1 LKLPVQAIDFAANG
15 GTNFA
20 KLEMLRADE
29 YYHELYKGLA
39 NIGHSAVEMVEQLRD
54 ILKNENSTF
63 ACQEVIISGGIRT
76 FLDGYYLVERCPF
89 NAVYGQASGF
99 LQHAMDYEAL
109 RKYVDLQLAGYK
121 LSTQILTIKA
131 D

>member
-1 LKLPVQAIDFAANG
+1 MKIV
-15 GTNFA
+15 
-20 KLEMLRADE
+20 
-29 YYHELYKGLA
+29 LA
-39 NIGHSAVEMVEQLRD
+39 CE
-54 ILKNENSTF
+54 
-63 ACQEVIISGGIRT
+63 EVIISGGIRT
-76 FLDGYYLVERCPF
+76 FLDGYYLVERCPM